1 LEIAKCRLMTAVPI
15 NREIKPDRITVAT
28 KFTNIAKGYFAEQRR
43 QVDLIKLNGA
53 LELAPTLGLADA
65 IVDIVDTGKTLAANG
80 LKPQNLIAEV
90 SSRVIVNKASLKIK
104 HEVIN
109 DILGKLSVIV
119 KSGR

>member
-1 LEIAKCRLMTAVPI
+1 M
-15 NREIKPDRITVAT
+15 
-28 KFTNIAKGYFAEQRR
+28 
-43 QVDLIKLNGA
+43 NGA